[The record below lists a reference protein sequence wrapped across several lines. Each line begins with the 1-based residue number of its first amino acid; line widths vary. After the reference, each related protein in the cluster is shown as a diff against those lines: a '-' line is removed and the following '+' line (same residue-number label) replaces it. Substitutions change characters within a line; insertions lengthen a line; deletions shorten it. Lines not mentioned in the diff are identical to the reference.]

1 MEREAGM
8 ERYGNLIGGERV
20 GASDGATF
28 EDRNPARQDEVLG
41 VFAASTREDVGDAV
55 VAAEEAFAPWAGTPP
70 PTRGGIL
77 LKAAQIIGQRL
88 DEMAL
93 TLTREEGKTL
103 AESKAEVARARDIFY
118 YFAGECWRVGGD
130 VLPNNLRGEM
140 IFTRR
145 EPLGVVG
152 IITPWNFPIAI
163 PAWKI
168 APALAFGNTVV
179 FKPASLS
186 PCIGLALAQALLDAG
201 LPKGVLNCVTGSG
214 AVVGDEL
221 VSNHAVA
228 GVSFTGSYE
237 IGNNLRRLTLGDT
250 KRIQCEMGGKNPLVV
265 LKDCDIELAVKL
277 TIKGGFGLTGQA
289 CTATSRVIVEDAA
302 ARDLVARLTDAAD
315 ALVVGDGQDP
325 RTEMGPVVSADQL
338 ATDLQYVRLGL
349 DEGADLLAGGR
360 LDPAGTLLLRPT
372 VFDRVETTM
381 RIAQEEIFGPVLA
394 VIHAKD
400 FEDAVQKANDVGY
413 GLTAGVVTND
423 LGKALAFADMVD
435 AGVIKV
441 NEQTTGLALQAP
453 FGGFKKSST
462 NTYKEQG
469 KAAVEFYTRTKT
481 VYVGYE
487 PRWH

>member
-1 MEREAGM
+1 VER
-8 ERYGNLIGGERV
+8 RGNLIGGEWLSAR
-20 GASDGATF
+20 SEATF
-28 EDRNPARQDEVLG
+28 EDRNPATPDEIVG
-41 VFAASTREDVGDAV
+41 TFAASTMEDVGDAV
-55 VAAEEAFAPWAGTPP
+55 VAAVDAFASWSSTPP
-70 PTRGGIL
+70 PSRGSIL

-93 TLTREEGKTL
+93 LLTREEGKTL
-103 AESKAEVARARDIFY
+103 AESKGEVARARDIFH
-118 YFAGECWRVGGD
+118 YFAGECWRESGD
-130 VLPNNLRGEM
+130 LLPNNLRGEM

-145 EPLGVVG
+145 EPLGVVA

-179 FKPASLS
+179 FKPASLA
-186 PCIGLALAQALLDAG
+186 PGVGLALTEALLDAG

-214 AVVGDEL
+214 AVVGNAL
-221 VSNHAVA
+221 VENPLVA
-228 GVSFTGSYE
+228 AVSFTGSYE
-237 IGNNLRRLTLGDT
+237 IGDNLRRLSVGNT

-265 LKDCDIELAVKL
+265 LSDCDMSLAVKL
-277 TIKGGFGLTGQA
+277 SVRGSFGLTGQA
-289 CTATSRVIVEDAA
+289 CTATSRVIVEDSV
-302 ARDLVARLTDAAD
+302 ARDFLTGLVEAAD

-338 ATDLQYVRLGL
+338 ATDLRYVRVGL
-349 DEGADLLAGGR
+349 DEGADLVAGGR
-360 LDPAGTLLLRPT
+360 LDSQGTLFLRPT
-372 VFDRVETTM
+372 VFDHVETTM
-381 RIAQEEIFGPVLA
+381 RIAQDEIFGPVLA
-394 VIHAKD
+394 VIRARD
-400 FEDAVQKANDVGY
+400 FEDALQKTNDVGY

-423 LGKALAFADMVD
+423 LGKALAFADMAN

-441 NEQTTGLALQAP
+441 NEPTTGLALQAP

-481 VYVGYE
+481 VYLGFE
-487 PRWH
+487 PRLH